1 MRHFETLWD
10 TCLILMIHFETPA
23 SLFWDTCLILPHSSI
38 SQNRWEKQKKE
49 FWIFSEFLFRGY
61 PCFLPLTFTKMT
73 SISIKCFFGFHFEEP
88 VFGSFFFHFSIFYY
102 QHLNYLSF
110 LMLTISSIYFLCG
123 EMNFNIIFC
132 RRRDEERWGG
142 FDVNRIEMEF
152 YWDKWNVFE
161 LRWSFIELRWSSIE
175 LRWGS
180 IECLCIKMGFYWIEM
195 EFYWVRWSCIE
206 RNEMSL
212 KWDGVM
218 KCLWSE
224 MELWNV
230 FDVNWCAIHV
240 WYTCLNVLLLNDTL
254 ASFCWYTLRQLPHF
268 DDTLWHSCLILWI
281 QKIKIA

>member
-132 RRRDEERWGG
+132 RRIDEERW
-142 FDVNRIEMEF
+142 M
-152 YWDKWNVFE
+152 
-161 LRWSFIELRWSSIE
+161 RWSSVE
-175 LRWGS
+175 TLLQKRKQK
-180 IECLCIKMGFYWIEM
+180 IECL
-195 EFYWVRWSCIE
+195 
-206 RNEMSL
+206 
-212 KWDGVM
+212 
-218 KCLWSE
+218 
-224 MELWNV
+224 
-230 FDVNWCAIHV
+230 
-240 WYTCLNVLLLNDTL
+240 
-254 ASFCWYTLRQLPHF
+254 
-268 DDTLWHSCLILWI
+268 
-281 QKIKIA
+281 